1 MIVWSLFNSTN
12 YQVVRL
18 LPILQF
24 NFICFFLISYSKF
37 QPEMGN
43 DQSIHV
49 MKEDNHEEFPLYK
62 NQMKLQSKISI
73 PLQIQGNFRIFAN

>member
-1 MIVWSLFNSTN
+1 
-12 YQVVRL
+12 
-18 LPILQF
+18 
-24 NFICFFLISYSKF
+24 
-37 QPEMGN
+37 MGN

-73 PLQIQGNFRIFAN
+73 PLQIQGNFRIFAS